1 MGRSRRCVVQF
12 SMGLMIMVMLVV
24 VLLGLSGRFGG
35 SVAAIL
41 ALWLVCVADADGDPH
56 VQRTARLQAFG
67 IDGLIPWGLFVMRI
81 PPLTTFLPMT
91 IWLVALGGVCGTVA
105 VVTRRWLE
113 RSGGE

>member
-1 MGRSRRCVVQF
+1 MA
-12 SMGLMIMVMLVV
+12 GLMITVTLVA
-24 VLLGLSGRFGG
+24 VLLGLSVLFGG
-35 SVAAIL
+35 FVGAIFAA
-41 ALWLVCVADADGDPH
+41 LVWCVLPTPLVICAVYG
-56 VQRTARLQAFG
+56 RRNLQAFAIG
-67 IDGLIPWGLFVMRI
+67 GLIPWGLFVMRI